1 MLRHGN
7 LLLRPIPEPEKVLT
21 AAEVAAFT
29 LATGEATHILTGRI
43 APATVEVSNGTVI
56 PVVQVL
62 EPSFLIHEEHHA
74 LTVEPGWYEIV
85 QHV

>member
-7 LLLRPIPEPEKVLT
+7 LLLRQIPEPEKVLT
-21 AAEVAAFT
+21 VAEVAAFT
-29 LATGEATHILTGRI
+29 LATHILTGRI
-43 APATVEVSNGTVI
+43 APATVEVSKGTVI
-56 PVVQVL
+56 PVVHVL